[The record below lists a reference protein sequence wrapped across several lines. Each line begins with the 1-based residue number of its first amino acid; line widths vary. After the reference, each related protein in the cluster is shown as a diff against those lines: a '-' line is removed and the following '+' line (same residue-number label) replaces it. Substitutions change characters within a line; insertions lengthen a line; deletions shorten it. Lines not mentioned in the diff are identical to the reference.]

1 MIQFHTFMLGA
12 TAFMASQVSAATGK
26 QAEAVK
32 IDPVEAIGCRVDAG
46 AYMGFAM
53 TLGDDDDGYRS
64 RGWTKV
70 DSHDPFLSEYRLP
83 APITVVGEKTST
95 IVFSGSG
102 IAAVLDVADPAP
114 IALREEIINSI
125 PSREEAARMF
135 GLTPEQAMMLPENH
149 LFRGERVVVDTI
161 ETDRDSNIKYKVRV
175 VRLITNAKSH
185 PGKTLVG
192 CSYSLEPID

>member
-1 MIQFHTFMLGA
+1 MIKFHTFMLIA
-12 TAFMASQVSAATGK
+12 TVFVTSQALATTGK
-26 QAEAVK
+26 EAEAAK
-32 IDPVEAIGCRVDAG
+32 IDAVEAIGCRVDAG
-46 AYMGFAM
+46 AYIGFAM
-53 TLGDDDDGYRS
+53 MLGDIDDGYRS

-83 APITVVGEKTST
+83 APITVAGEKTST

-114 IALREEIINSI
+114 IALSEKIINSI

-135 GLTPEQAMMLPENH
+135 GLTPEQAKKLPDNH
-149 LFRGERVVVDTI
+149 QFRGERVVVDIIQTNL
-161 ETDRDSNIKYKVRV
+161 DSNIKYKVRV
-175 VRLITNAKSH
+175 VRSITNAKSY

-192 CSYSLEPID
+192 CSYSLKPID